1 MRIITKELA
10 LRIVKKLEAQI
21 HPRGNKPHDIAM
33 VFHKGQC
40 IAQFGLRRGS
50 EKDLGHD
57 HVSRDLHLG
66 PHKARLLAQC
76 PLTRDQWIQIMRD
89 KGLLSEST

>member
-10 LRIVKKLEAQI
+10 LRIVRKLEAQVVS
-21 HPRGNKPHDIAM
+21 RDKKAHDIVM
-33 VFHKGQC
+33 VYHNGQC
-40 IAQFGLRRGS
+40 VAQFGLRRGS

-57 HVSRDLHLG
+57 HISRDLHLG

-76 PLTRDQWIQIMRD
+76 PLTRDQWLGILRE
-89 KGLLSEST
+89 KGLLS

>member
-1 MRIITKELA
+1 MRIVTKELA
-10 LRIVKKLEAQI
+10 LKIVKKLEAQVFS
-21 HPRGNKPHDIAM
+21 RDKKAHDIAM
-33 VFHKGQC
+33 VFHNGQC

-76 PLTRDQWIQIMRD
+76 PLTRDQWIEIMRE
-89 KGLLSEST
+89 KRLLSE